1 MTRMMQPRTDLGAAD
16 SNPRS
21 KGSQPLPC
29 VLWSD
34 LDHQPNQG
42 NSTRVNGTAEEMC
55 SGAPSAAFSMSL
67 SPEGDRVTVPADTV
81 TGM

>member
-1 MTRMMQPRTDLGAAD
+1 MMRMMQPRTDLQAAD
-16 SNPRS
+16 SNLRS

-42 NSTRVNGTAEEMC
+42 NSTMATGTAEEMC
-55 SGAPSAAFSMSL
+55 SGAPSAAFNMSL
-67 SPEGDRVTVPADTV
+67 SPEGDRATVPADTA

>member
-1 MTRMMQPRTDLGAAD
+1 MMQPRTDLGAAD
-16 SNPRS
+16 SHPRS
-21 KGSQPLPC
+21 KGSQSLPC

-42 NSTRVNGTAEEMC
+42 NSTGATGTAEEMC
-55 SGAPSAAFSMSL
+55 SGASAVAFSMNL
-67 SPEGDRVTVPADTV
+67 SPEGDRALVAAHTV